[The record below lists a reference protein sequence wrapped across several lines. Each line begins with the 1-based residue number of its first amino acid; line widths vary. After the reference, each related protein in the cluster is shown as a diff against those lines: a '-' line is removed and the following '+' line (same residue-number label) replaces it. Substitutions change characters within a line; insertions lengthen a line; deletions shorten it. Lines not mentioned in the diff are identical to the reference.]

1 MGIRDAFLAGLAKQ
15 LGHPD
20 GLRGQVVG
28 TMLNRG
34 NRKPVT
40 EAVAALELTGGETA
54 LDIGFGGGLGLA
66 RLLAGT
72 GPNGSV
78 HGVEIS
84 ATMLGRA
91 RRTFRRELAEGRL
104 HLHESSIT
112 ELPLDGDSV
121 DAVITTNTVYFVEDL
136 EAAFAEVAR
145 VLAPGGTFALG
156 IGDPEAMARMPFTAH
171 GFRLRPVAEVEAA
184 LAAAGLD
191 LKRHTR
197 LGSGPG
203 PGFHLLVTGPAS
215 P

>member
-184 LAAAGLD
+184 LA
-191 LKRHTR
+191 
-197 LGSGPG
+197 
-203 PGFHLLVTGPAS
+203 
-215 P
+215 